1 MESKDYTQDGTV
13 DLRGQ
18 PVLTSKTGKWKACAF
33 LVGYEAFERMAFYG
47 IAANLV
53 VYLTTQLHEDTISS
67 VRNVNNWSGSVWL
80 TPIFGAYIA
89 DAYLG
94 RFWTFTLSSLIYVMG
109 MVLLTMS
116 VSIKFWK
123 PTCTNGVCKASSSQT
138 AFFYSALYIVAV
150 GAGGTKPNISTFG
163 ADQFDDFNPHEKKL
177 KVSFFNWWMFSSLT
191 GGLVATLG
199 LVYIQENLGWGLG
212 YGVPTVGLIVS
223 LFIFYIGVP
232 TYRHKVRKTKSPGE
246 DMVRVI
252 VNAFANRR
260 VKVPSQ
266 PSELH
271 EFGLQHYINCRKR
284 KVHHTPNFSP
294 PPPPI
299 PTTPLSLIATKQ
311 TTCKTQLCLQLPKMV
326 HSEDEI
332 GAITN
337 QRTMS
342 LAEKS
347 VKTRSRQVFSED
359 ISNLGF
365 SRNIFELNKLGSN
378 FVANKV
384 TINFDVFE
392 ARVKHGIGGKRKG
405 GEIITLRSNIS
416 KRTILGL
423 SRTTGHSGLLL
434 GRPRNEI
441 RPKKDTISGCGFA
454 ILKGFLDKAAI
465 KEGNPNS
472 SRPPCTVTQVEG
484 TKLILSM
491 FMIWLV
497 TLIPS
502 TIWAQV
508 NTLFVK
514 QGTTLDRRLS
524 STFQIPAASL
534 GSFVTISMLLSVPMY
549 DRYFIPF
556 MRKRTGNQRG
566 ITLLQRLGIGC
577 IIQIIVIAIAYIVEV
592 KRMRVIKVNHV
603 TGSKEIVPMSIF
615 WLLPQYVLLGIAD
628 VFNAIGLLEFFY
640 DQSPEDMQSL
650 GTTFFTSGIGVGNF
664 LNSFLVTVVDKITA
678 RGGKGKTW
686 IGNNL
691 NDSHLD
697 FYYLFL
703 LVISTLNIGAF
714 LWASKVYV
722 YKRECTE
729 VDKEGFVQMEGQTL
743 ATSPLKV

>member
-18 PVLTSKTGKWKACAF
+18 PVLTSKTGRWKACAF

-67 VRNVNNWSGSVWL
+67 VRNVNNWSGTVWL

-123 PTCTNGVCKASSSQT
+123 RTCTNGVCKASSSQT
-138 AFFYSALYIVAV
+138 AFFYSALYIIAV

-177 KVSFFNWWMFSSLT
+177 KVSFFNWWMFSSFI

-284 KVHHTPNFSP
+284 KVHHTPNF
-294 PPPPI
+294 
-299 PTTPLSLIATKQ
+299 
-311 TTCKTQLCLQLPKMV
+311 
-326 HSEDEI
+326 
-332 GAITN
+332 
-337 QRTMS
+337 R
-342 LAEKS
+342 
-347 VKTRSRQVFSED
+347 
-359 ISNLGF
+359 
-365 SRNIFELNKLGSN
+365 
-378 FVANKV
+378 
-384 TINFDVFE
+384 
-392 ARVKHGIGGKRKG
+392 
-405 GEIITLRSNIS
+405 
-416 KRTILGL
+416 
-423 SRTTGHSGLLL
+423 
-434 GRPRNEI
+434 
-441 RPKKDTISGCGFA
+441 
-454 ILKGFLDKAAI
+454 FLDKAAI

-556 MRKRTGNQRG
+556 MCKRTGHQRG

-592 KRMRVIKVNHV
+592 KRMHVIKVNHV

-678 RGGKGKTW
+678 RGGKGKSW

-743 ATSPLKV
+743 DTSPLKV